1 MGFLRGNTSLRSIK
15 LALFDIAFDT
25 PGSSFQL
32 IELPELQN
40 LSLEMVPSL
49 IEWFLS
55 QLVLVPH
62 ELSLNITSWAS
73 YNDISDHLGFT
84 NRIRFSL
91 DELESRRYT
100 YPETGHHSP
109 VSMGHSRIF
118 TI

>member
-1 MGFLRGNTSLRSIK
+1 MGFLRGNTSLCSIK
-15 LALFDIAFDT
+15 LALFYIAFDT

-40 LSLEMVPSL
+40 LSLQMVPSL

-73 YNDISDHLGFT
+73 YNDISDHLGL
-84 NRIRFSL
+84 SL

-100 YPETGHHSP
+100 YSETGHHSP
-109 VSMGHSRIF
+109 VSMGHSRTF
-118 TI
+118 TL